1 MMKMRGVVTIF
12 LLILLLTASE
22 SAWAQYYDKMF
33 FVGWNFNQ
41 PLVNKDFISQSSSRG
56 ARIGYRELIR
66 EQIAIGVDL
75 TWATYDDYEPR
86 RTYNYQNTTITTDYT
101 NYANNY
107 GAILTADYYFFKEKT
122 VMPYAGFGA
131 GLGYN
136 SYKVYYNVYSG
147 GNNAFGLVLRPQ
159 AGVWLKFNERKN
171 WALNAGVHLDY
182 STAKSKDLGYKNF
195 MNTGF
200 EIGLV
205 FLDW

>member
-1 MMKMRGVVTIF
+1 MRRVAVIF
-12 LLILLLTASE
+12 LFVIVSGSAS
-22 SAWAQYYDKMF
+22 AQFYDKMF
-33 FVGWNFNQ
+33 FVGWNFNT
-41 PLVNKDFISQSSSRG
+41 PLVNKDFIEKPSSRG

-66 EQIAIGVDL
+66 EQLAIGVDL

-86 RTYNYQNTTITTDYT
+86 QTYYNQNTTLTTDFT

-107 GAILTADYYFFKEKT
+107 GVLLTGDYYFFTERK

-147 GNNAFGLVLRPQ
+147 GENKFGLLLRPT

-171 WALNAGVHLDY
+171 WAFNAGVHFDF
-182 STAKSKDLGYKNF
+182 STAKSTDLGYKNF
-195 MNTGF
+195 MNAGF